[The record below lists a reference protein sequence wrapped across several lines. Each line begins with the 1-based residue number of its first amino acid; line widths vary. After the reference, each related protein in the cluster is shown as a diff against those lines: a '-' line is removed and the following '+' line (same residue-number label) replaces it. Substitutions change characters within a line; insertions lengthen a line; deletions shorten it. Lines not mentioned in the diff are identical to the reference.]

1 MLLIF
6 LLFACGDFESK
17 GPTHSLTA
25 KELEEIHE
33 KTVLMPDNWSV
44 PKTGLVPKMNYEDHR
59 LLKAEA
65 LFQAEQGMESAKLLM
80 DAIKEDPDFVAA
92 HSLLSAVLIQLGDV
106 PQATIAAEKV
116 VELAPSAWSHCNL
129 GTVYILAESFAA
141 AKVQFE
147 TALHLNPKYFLALRN
162 LGSIAYQS
170 KEYGAAESYFRQ
182 FIRIEP
188 EDTYAYV
195 AYGQVLAEQ
204 GKFEEAKEVYLYRLQ
219 ELEWDDEAQKITP
232 SGLVLDLPLAL
243 AEVYRRQRYIDESL
257 RWFMQT
263 IEWSWT
269 YNGHWTSEVAY
280 ADQAYKRL
288 VEVLMSLPNPERRR
302 HLVKIEEWFQQKQS
316 SIPVMSKGLEE
327 QRFIQWLQTV
337 DVGP

>member
-1 MLLIF
+1 M
-6 LLFACGDFESK
+6 
-17 GPTHSLTA
+17 
-25 KELEEIHE
+25 
-33 KTVLMPDNWSV
+33 
-44 PKTGLVPKMNYEDHR
+44 
-59 LLKAEA
+59 EA
-65 LFQAEQGMESAKLLM
+65 AKLLM